1 MEKKAFVNSD
11 GDFLIMPEKGRLD
24 IQTEMGKLMVRPGEM
39 VVVQSGLKF
48 KVSLPDGPSRGYVRE
63 IYAAHFELP
72 ELGPLGATGL
82 ADMRDFEH
90 PIAGF
95 DIDRTNW
102 EIVYKITGQLLH
114 ANRITPLLMLS
125 DGLEITC
132 HHADPSSLALLTAR
146 SKVPG
151 TPLVDICVIGP
162 HWDVMDG
169 YGPPYFHR
177 NSACELITFVT
188 VPSSGTFRPAFESGI
203 VNYQTVFAPHGP
215 LAAEHKTAVEEK
227 LGPTYNYDGFIIEPS
242 SPLLF
247 TEFARK
253 SPKFK
258 EHDVALWK
266 GLEPTFMKHVD
277 QVNARLKAAGLPLL
291 VQGN

>member
-1 MEKKAFVNSD
+1 MDFVDGLRTIGGNGSATARDGSAFHIYTANASMEKKAFVNSD

-125 DGLEITC
+125 DGLESK
-132 HHADPSSLALLTAR
+132 PSSCW
-146 SKVPG
+146 
-151 TPLVDICVIGP
+151 IY
-162 HWDVMDG
+162 W
-169 YGPPYFHR
+169 
-177 NSACELITFVT
+177 
-188 VPSSGTFRPAFESGI
+188 
-203 VNYQTVFAPHGP
+203 
-215 LAAEHKTAVEEK
+215 
-227 LGPTYNYDGFIIEPS
+227 
-242 SPLLF
+242 
-247 TEFARK
+247 
-253 SPKFK
+253 
-258 EHDVALWK
+258 
-266 GLEPTFMKHVD
+266 
-277 QVNARLKAAGLPLL
+277 
-291 VQGN
+291 